1 MVFKRKLMFVMMKK
15 KLFRI
20 TTTPSHPSVLSS
32 RNILLLSEEAQIIAI
47 DEAQFFDDELPHVC
61 TQLANQGKR
70 VIVAGLDMD
79 YKGNHSDLFQT

>member
-1 MVFKRKLMFVMMKK
+1 MFVMMKK

-20 TTTPSHPSVLSS
+20 TTTHPSTPVLSS

-61 TQLANQGKR
+61 TQLANQR
-70 VIVAGLDMD
+70 
-79 YKGNHSDLFQT
+79 